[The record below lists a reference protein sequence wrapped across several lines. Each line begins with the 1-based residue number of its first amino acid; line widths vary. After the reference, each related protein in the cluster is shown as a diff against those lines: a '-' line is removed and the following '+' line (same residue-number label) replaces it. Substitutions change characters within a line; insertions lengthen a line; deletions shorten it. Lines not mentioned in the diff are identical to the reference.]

1 MALMEISYLG
11 HSSFRIRT
19 KTGVVVTDPFSSEM
33 VGLKFPRVEAD
44 IVTVSHQHKDHN
56 QASAV
61 DGEPMV
67 ISLPG
72 EYEIKG
78 ISFFGYASFHDESQG
93 AERGENTIF
102 VIEAEGLRVCHLGDL
117 GATPAA
123 KVMEEIIGV
132 DVLMVPVGG
141 KYTIDAKEAIELVN
155 QIEPSYVLPMHYKT
169 VAMTDLADLESFLSE
184 MGAEKAE
191 KLDKLTVTKDKLPEE
206 TKVVVLERKS

>member
-1 MALMEISYLG
+1 MEISYLG

>member
-1 MALMEISYLG
+1 MEISYLG
-11 HSSFRIRT
+11 HSSFRIKT
-19 KTGVVVTDPFSSEM
+19 KTGTVVTDPFSSEM
-33 VGLKFPRVEAD
+33 VGFKFPRVEAD

-56 QASAV
+56 LVEAV
-61 DGEPMV
+61 DGEPLV

-78 ISFFGYASFHDESQG
+78 ISIFGYSSFHDESQG

-117 GATPAA
+117 GALPPA

-141 KYTIDAKEAIELVN
+141 KYTLGPKEAIEAVN
-155 QIEPSYVLPMHYKT
+155 QIEPSIVLPMHFKAG
-169 VAMTDLADLESFLSE
+169 AMTDLADLEAFLSE

-191 KLDKLTVTKDKLPEE
+191 KLDKLSVTKDKLSEE
-206 TKVVVLERKS
+206 TKVVVLERKN